1 MQLTPFIWE
10 IRDSVII
17 LDSFIL
23 SPYRIS
29 VIISH
34 CYPYPSQQSDENPHA
49 LVAAL
54 NDLLV
59 VLIVIHLYVAL
70 CTAAFRTLFSFCF
83 TFAQKEHYRA
93 PKYCESSC
101 R

>member
-1 MQLTPFIWE
+1 MQLLPFVWE

-59 VLIVIHLYVAL
+59 VLIVIHLYVAF
-70 CTAAFRTLFSFCF
+70 CAAAFLSLFSFCITF
-83 TFAQKEHYRA
+83 TAKEHYRV
-93 PKYCESSC
+93 
-101 R
+101 